1 MTHLYLQSFQ
11 QLLSR
16 GDVGH
21 VDGGAEGMKHL
32 HFLKDIFAAG
42 GPNDEKLAALVT
54 ERRMCYCADKKASE
68 KTGGS
73 LNEMSSVRNIS

>member
-1 MTHLYLQSFQ
+1 MTDLYLQSFQ

-16 GDVGH
+16 GNVGH

-42 GPNDEKLAALVT
+42 GPNDEKLAALVPR
-54 ERRMCYCADKKASE
+54 ERCVTVQIERPTRRLEEA
-68 KTGGS
+68 
-73 LNEMSSVRNIS
+73 